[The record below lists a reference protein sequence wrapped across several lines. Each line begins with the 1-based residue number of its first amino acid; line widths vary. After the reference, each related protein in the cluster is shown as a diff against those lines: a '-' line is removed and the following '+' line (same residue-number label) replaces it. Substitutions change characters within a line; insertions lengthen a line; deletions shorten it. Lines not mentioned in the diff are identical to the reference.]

1 MDLVDSVLSLLDVMG
16 IEDPQVSKLLAISLA
31 LNLYCVM
38 RVGMMNVRLK
48 MHADHF
54 NVLDDTHSQAQKD
67 ASRALENS
75 SRADGRSSTL
85 LALMKKWQ

>member
-16 IEDPQVSKLLAISLA
+16 IEDPQVSRILAISVA
-31 LNLYCVM
+31 IHLYSVM
-38 RVGMMNVRLK
+38 RIGMMNVRLK

-54 NVLDDTHSQAQKD
+54 NVLDVTHSQAQKD

-75 SRADGRSSTL
+75 SRADERSNTIL
-85 LALMKKWQ
+85 RILKK

>member
-1 MDLVDSVLSLLDVMG
+1 MG

-31 LNLYCVM
+31 INLYCVM

-67 ASRALENS
+67 ASTALENAS
-75 SRADGRSSTL
+75 EAKGSVNTVI
-85 LALMKKWQ
+85 ALIRKK